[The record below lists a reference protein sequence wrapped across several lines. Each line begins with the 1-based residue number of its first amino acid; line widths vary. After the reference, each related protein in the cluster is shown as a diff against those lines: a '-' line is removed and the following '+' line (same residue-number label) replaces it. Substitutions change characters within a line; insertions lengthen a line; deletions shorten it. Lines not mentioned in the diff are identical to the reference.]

1 MIILVLLSVLSKI
14 ELIKQT
20 KKDSNVKLC
29 MLQLNVFRNNEKY
42 HDSIP
47 ADDLI
52 ARQRYRLFRTT
63 TITAAIVIFY
73 AFFQAWF
80 IVDVGSFSGI
90 LIGILGLVLVVNYF
104 CLPFH
109 KKHRVAYYIIVL
121 GAFATLHIIS
131 YYSGGI
137 RASAIMYMAGVML
150 LGYMLLGNT
159 AGKIVFALIA
169 LNVVFFWYATEYTS
183 LISYALIGNTNELIN
198 FDYLTSFFLAMLILS
213 AQMNY
218 LESGKN
224 VVIERIT
231 IQRNELREKNK
242 ELHKLSIVAS
252 KADNAIVITNEA
264 GITEWVNDGFVRLTE
279 FSFEEVVG
287 KNPHNL
293 LVGKKSNQDT
303 IAALNKAIENHEAF
317 NCELLKYKKSGTP
330 FWTQITM
337 TPIASNSEADARYI
351 YIESDITPR
360 KLAEEKMNR
369 YMKNLEKTISELD
382 KFAYVVSHDLKAPL
396 RAIGNLTGW
405 IEDDL
410 GDQLPEAAREHF
422 NTIKGRV
429 VRMEGLING
438 ILDYTKASKNSGEL
452 QPFETNELVRESI
465 DLIGSPTNAVINVRE
480 NLPVMKAERVK
491 LQQVFLNLIHNSI
504 KYNDKE
510 DIQVE
515 IGCEDAG
522 ANWRF
527 FVKDNGPGIEA
538 HYHEKIFVIFQT
550 LNARDEVESRG
561 VGLAIVK
568 KIIEEEG
575 GKIWVESEKGKGAT
589 FCFYWPKVR
598 KATLEESLLAED
610 FMS

>member
-1 MIILVLLSVLSKI
+1 MR
-14 ELIKQT
+14 
-20 KKDSNVKLC
+20 
-29 MLQLNVFRNNEKY
+29 QLNIFRNNEKFY
-42 HDSIP
+42 QSIP
-47 ADDLI
+47 SDDLI
-52 ARQRYRLFRTT
+52 ARQRYRLFQTT

-73 AFFQAWF
+73 AFFQAWYV
-80 IVDVGSFSGI
+80 VDVGDFSSI
-90 LIGILGLVLVVNYF
+90 IIGILGLVLVANYF
-104 CLPFH
+104 LLPFH
-109 KKHRVAYYIIVL
+109 KKYTLTYYVIVL

-137 RASAIMYMAGVML
+137 RASSIMYMAGLML
-150 LGYMLLGNT
+150 LGYMLLGNK
-159 AGKIVFALIA
+159 AGKIVFTLIA
-169 LNVVFFWYATEYTS
+169 VNIVFFWYATEYTN
-183 LISYALIGNTNELIN
+183 LISYALIGNTDELIN
-198 FDYLTSFFLAMLILS
+198 IDYLTTFLLAMLILS

-224 VVIERIT
+224 IVIERIT
-231 IQRNELREKNK
+231 VQRNELREANK

-252 KADNAIVITNEA
+252 KADNAIIITNSEGVA
-264 GITEWVNDGFVRLTE
+264 EWVNDGFVRLTG
-279 FSFEEVVG
+279 FTFDDIVG
-287 KNPHNL
+287 KNPHHL
-293 LVGKKSNQDT
+293 LTGRKSNTDT
-303 IAALNKAIENHEAF
+303 IAALNEAIKNHEAF
-317 NCELLKYKKSGTP
+317 NCELLKYKKSGEP

-337 TPIASNSEADARYI
+337 TPIASDDHTESEAKYI

-405 IEDDL
+405 IEEDM
-410 GDQLPEAAREHF
+410 GDRLPPDVLEHF

-438 ILDYTKASKNSGEL
+438 ILDYTKASKNTGEL
-452 QPFETNELVRESI
+452 QPFEVNEVVCESI
-465 DLIGSPTNAVINVRE
+465 DLIGPPANAVINVRD
-480 NLPVMKAERVK
+480 NLPSMKAERVK
-491 LQQVFLNLIHNSI
+491 LQQVFLNLIHNAI

-522 ANWRF
+522 NDWKF

-538 HYHEKIFVIFQT
+538 RYHEKIFVIFQT

-589 FCFYWPKVR
+589 FYFSWPKV
-598 KATLEESLLAED
+598 KKSNLEESLLAED

>member
-1 MIILVLLSVLSKI
+1 MR
-14 ELIKQT
+14 
-20 KKDSNVKLC
+20 N
-29 MLQLNVFRNNEKY
+29 LNIFKNNEKY
-42 HDSIP
+42 HNSIP

-52 ARQRYRLFRTT
+52 ARQRYRLFRAT
-63 TITAAIVIFY
+63 TITAAVVIFY
-73 AFFQAWF
+73 AFFQAWYV
-80 IVDVGSFSGI
+80 VDVGNFSGI

-104 CLPFH
+104 YLPFH
-109 KKHRVAYYIIVL
+109 KNHRLAYYVIVL
-121 GAFATLHIIS
+121 GAFTTLHIIS

-137 RASAIMYMAGVML
+137 RASAIMYMAGLML

-159 AGKIVFALIA
+159 AGKIVFTLIA
-169 LNVVFFWYATEYTS
+169 INIVFFWYATEYTD
-183 LISYALIGNTNELIN
+183 LISYALIGDTVELIN
-198 FDYLTSFFLAMLILS
+198 IDYLTTFFLAMLILS
-213 AQMNY
+213 TQMNY

-231 IQRNELREKNK
+231 VQRNELREANK
-242 ELHKLSIVAS
+242 ELHKLSVVAS
-252 KADNAIVITNEA
+252 KADNAIIITNSD
-264 GITEWVNDGFVRLTE
+264 GIAEWVNDGFVRLTG
-279 FSFEEVVG
+279 FYFDDIVG
-287 KNPHNL
+287 QNPHHL
-293 LVGKKSNQDT
+293 LTGKKSNQDT
-303 IAALNKAIENHEAF
+303 IAALNLAITNHEAF
-317 NCELLKYKKSGTP
+317 SCELLKYKKSGEP

-337 TPIASNSEADARYI
+337 TPIASDADTETEAKYI

-382 KFAYVVSHDLKAPL
+382 KFAYVVSHDLKAPV

-405 IEDDL
+405 IEEDMGDRLPADL
-410 GDQLPEAAREHF
+410 LEHF

-438 ILDYTKASKNSGEL
+438 ILDYTKASKTSGEL
-452 QPFETNELVRESI
+452 QPFEVNELVRDSI
-465 DLIGSPTNAVINVRE
+465 DLIGPPANAVINVRD
-480 NLPVMKAERVK
+480 NLPNMRAERVK
-491 LQQVFLNLIHNSI
+491 LQQVFLNLIQNAI

-515 IGCEDAG
+515 IRCEDQG
-522 ANWRF
+522 NDWKF
-527 FVKDNGPGIEA
+527 FVKDNGPGIEPR
-538 HYHEKIFVIFQT
+538 YHEKIFVIFQT

-568 KIIEEEG
+568 KIVEEEG

-589 FCFYWPKVR
+589 FCFNWPKVK
-598 KATLEESLLAED
+598 KASMEESLLAED

>member
-1 MIILVLLSVLSKI
+1 MH
-14 ELIKQT
+14 
-20 KKDSNVKLC
+20 N
-29 MLQLNVFRNNEKY
+29 LNIFKNNEKY
-42 HDSIP
+42 HNSIP

-52 ARQRYRLFRTT
+52 ARQRYRLFRAT
-63 TITAAIVIFY
+63 TITAAAVIFY
-73 AFFQAWF
+73 AFFQAWYV
-80 IVDVGSFSGI
+80 VDVGNFSGI

-104 CLPFH
+104 YLPFH
-109 KKHRVAYYIIVL
+109 KNHRLAYYVIVL
-121 GAFATLHIIS
+121 GAFTTLHIIS

-137 RASAIMYMAGVML
+137 RASAIMYMAGLML

-159 AGKIVFALIA
+159 AGKIVFTLIA
-169 LNVVFFWYATEYTS
+169 INIVFFWYATEFTD
-183 LISYALIGNTNELIN
+183 LISYALIGDTVELIN
-198 FDYLTSFFLAMLILS
+198 IDYLTTFFLAMLILS
-213 AQMNY
+213 TQMNY

-231 IQRNELREKNK
+231 VQRNELREANK
-242 ELHKLSIVAS
+242 ELHKLSVVAS
-252 KADNAIVITNEA
+252 KADNAIIITNSD
-264 GITEWVNDGFVRLTE
+264 GIAEWVNDGFVRLTG
-279 FSFEEVVG
+279 FYFDDIVG
-287 KNPHNL
+287 QNPHHL
-293 LVGKKSNQDT
+293 LTGKKSNQDT
-303 IAALNKAIENHEAF
+303 IAALNLAITNHEAF
-317 NCELLKYKKSGTP
+317 SCELLKYKKSGEP

-337 TPIASNSEADARYI
+337 TPIASDADTETEAKYI

-382 KFAYVVSHDLKAPL
+382 KFAYVVSHDLKAPV

-405 IEDDL
+405 IEEDMGGRLPADL
-410 GDQLPEAAREHF
+410 LEHF

-438 ILDYTKASKNSGEL
+438 ILDYTKASKTSGEL
-452 QPFETNELVRESI
+452 QPFEVNELVRDSI
-465 DLIGSPTNAVINVRE
+465 DLIGPPANAVINVRD
-480 NLPVMKAERVK
+480 NLPNMRAERVK
-491 LQQVFLNLIHNSI
+491 LQQVFLNLIQNAI

-515 IGCEDAG
+515 IRCEDQG
-522 ANWRF
+522 NDWKF
-527 FVKDNGPGIEA
+527 FVKDNGPGIEPR
-538 HYHEKIFVIFQT
+538 YHEKIFVIFQT

-568 KIIEEEG
+568 KIVEEEG

-589 FCFYWPKVR
+589 FCFNWPKVK
-598 KATLEESLLAED
+598 KASMEESLLAED